1 VHHPRATVILTR
13 PQGKNQALQLRFEQ
27 AGLRV
32 VALPALTLQRIA
44 VTGPVPDPAT
54 FNLVFFV
61 SGFAVDCFFDVL
73 TEHGMQW
80 PQAQRAGCVGPGTVQ
95 ALLRQGVAQQQ
106 ILCPADNQSYDSTGF
121 LTRLKASAVFA
132 SLQSV
137 LIVCGIA
144 GNPGLG
150 RQLQDLSLAVTRLPL
165 YKRDAKQW
173 DAQQQR
179 QMSSLFADPAEKKY
193 VVLTSPQGIDA
204 FVDNLAT
211 AQINPDPLAGSTT
224 FVVTH
229 AGQVDSL
236 KQAWQ
241 QKLPAGNASTLRIV
255 QALPQEDA
263 IFHTVTISE

>member
-1 VHHPRATVILTR
+1 MHYPRATVILTR

-32 VALPALTLQRIA
+32 AALPALTLQRIA

-61 SGFAVDCFFDVL
+61 SGFAVDCFFDL
-73 TEHGMQW
+73 LIEQGMQW
-80 PQAQRAGCVGPGTVQ
+80 PQGHRAGCVGPGTVQ
-95 ALLRQGVAQQQ
+95 ALLRRGIAHQQ
-106 ILCPADNQSYDSTGF
+106 ILCPVDNQPYDSSGF
-121 LTRLKASAVFA
+121 LARLKASAVFA

-137 LIVCGIA
+137 LIVCGTT

-165 YKRDAKQW
+165 YRRDARQW
-173 DAQQQR
+173 DAQQQC
-179 QMSSLFADPAEKKY
+179 QMRSLLADPAEKKY
-193 VVLTSPQGIDA
+193 VVLTSPQGIEA

-211 AQINPDPLAGSTT
+211 AQIDPDPLAETTT

-236 KQAWQ
+236 KHAWQ
-241 QKLPAGNASTLRIV
+241 YKFPAGNASTLHIV
-255 QALPQEDA
+255 QALPQDDA
-263 IFHTVTISE
+263 IFHTVTISD